1 MDNTSSEP
9 SYNYENQN
17 LESSII
23 SQSISNSSELSS
35 DNNSSCDSESKS
47 PTNVSPNQR
56 HETLCSAKIPYNQK
70 VERGLRHE
78 LSICTKDNNHKI
90 SNVIDIQIPEFSIEV
105 TLTGSS
111 EVTAENIAD
120 LFNIAMKTRQ
130 KEILCWYYYYKAY
143 ENRVRNIKTMDKIDD
158 KSARTLVYNEIK
170 SLLPDVTDVNLRKIT
185 FRAKRVYILFEG
197 IGIDKISQVT
207 YSASAISSLKD
218 IQIQSIVN
226 DFSKKLIDT
235 NCQAQ
240 SAISSEIKAIGVTN
254 CHAHMSDPSSSND
267 ISDTKVNLSSVSID
281 LKIKTSEDTKK
292 VLPETGINVL
302 PSYTKTDVI
311 NPPVSRPPISI
322 LPDDPKEKR
331 NHVIKMVLEKVP
343 NLSLNYSNKN
353 VDYFTCLTSCRI
365 CNKVHKEENL
375 EGEWGGG
382 EYVNT
387 RTYRLR
393 CWGNKY
399 QNSIQ
404 IVTVKA

>member
-1 MDNTSSEP
+1 MKHKEHVSKDIMERIRGKKLCDQTSSLDSTSPEP
-9 SYNYENQN
+9 SYENQN
-17 LESSII
+17 LKSSII

-35 DNNSSCDSESKS
+35 DRGVATLHGNNNSSCDSESKS

-70 VERGLRHE
+70 VERGLRLE

-90 SNVIDIQIPEFSIEV
+90 SNVIDIQIPEFSIEAI
-105 TLTGSS
+105 LTGSS

-235 NCQAQ
+235 NCQ
-240 SAISSEIKAIGVTN
+240 KAIGVTN
-254 CHAHMSDPSSSND
+254 CHVHMSDPSSSND
-267 ISDTKVNLSSVSID
+267 ISDTKVNLSPVSID
-281 LKIKTSEDTKK
+281 LKIKASEEAKK
-292 VLPETGINVL
+292 VLLETGINVL
-302 PSYTKTDVI
+302 PSDTKTNI
-311 NPPVSRPPISI
+311 IKPPVSPLFIF
-322 LPDDPKEKR
+322 E
-331 NHVIKMVLEKVP
+331 V
-343 NLSLNYSNKN
+343 
-353 VDYFTCLTSCRI
+353 
-365 CNKVHKEENL
+365 
-375 EGEWGGG
+375 
-382 EYVNT
+382 
-387 RTYRLR
+387 
-393 CWGNKY
+393 
-399 QNSIQ
+399 
-404 IVTVKA
+404 